1 MPGVRPRSEAKDAT
15 SFKPSTAHLHSS
27 ADDAI
32 GRVLPTVVGTMQN
45 TRPPSASVILTQS
58 FIYAIVLARTD
69 LSGWIRSRPSN
80 IIVTPPQHSIS
91 YLSISARTS
100 SVL

>member
-1 MPGVRPRSEAKDAT
+1 MPGVTPRSDAKAAT
-15 SFKPSTAHLHSS
+15 SFKPSTAHRHSS

-45 TRPPSASVILTQS
+45 IRPPSASVILTQS
-58 FIYAIVLARTD
+58 FIYAIVPARTD
-69 LSGWIRSRPSN
+69 LSGWIRSRRSN
-80 IIVTPPQHSIS
+80 IIVTPPEDPIS
-91 YLSISARTS
+91 YLSISARTA